1 MNRFIFYFVLLVQIS
16 LNAQK
21 QEIEIE
27 EVRGNSEIK
36 LFAQNTTT
44 DDLDLTFG
52 IQVVG
57 FTISEKLPL
66 KKTLKA
72 GAKEY
77 LLTLTAPKGVDCE
90 YNTSVSFKKV
100 KKTLDSIAGNKG
112 MKRTTGIQ
120 INPTKINVFTQDS
133 CERCEYIISYLEKN
147 KIPFL
152 ELNTSLHQPNQQ
164 LMFSKLAE
172 AGFNGKEVQMPVII
186 FKGKTDYN
194 ITNLSEYVKNIK

>member
-36 LFAQNTTT
+36 LFAQNTTS

-57 FTISEKLPL
+57 FTISEKLPVKKIL
-66 KKTLKA
+66 KP
-72 GAKEY
+72 GVKEY

-90 YNTSVSFKKV
+90 YNTSVSYKKIKKV
-100 KKTLDSIAGNKG
+100 SALTENKG
-112 MKRTTGIQ
+112 TQRTTGIQ
-120 INPTKINVFTQDS
+120 INPDKINVFTQDS

-172 AGFNGKEVQMPVII
+172 AGFNGKDVQMPVII
-186 FKGKTDYN
+186 LKGKTDYN
-194 ITNLSEYVKNIK
+194 ITNLSEYVKNMK